1 MSYEIRN
8 NLDFQFGSLTAAIA
22 TSDTVLQSAE
32 FTTLPTHFSTGTYLP
47 VVLLNPATRLHE
59 KVWLVAHTASSA
71 SATFVRGREATVA
84 QSWPVGTQWV
94 SGPTMRDTMM
104 PTSSSALATDP
115 HVGLRAM
122 IADKVEIWEYTYT
135 QGWLGAVRAQAAD
148 MGRAQDA
155 TITHPTGR
163 VPQMKMWTASG
174 TTNASGILATTIPNG
189 GFTTRLVSVVATRY
203 GSAAAYVPSVETT
216 STITTI
222 NILASNTGTGAVAS
236 TAITV
241 GIMAMGY

>member
-1 MSYEIRN
+1 VSYEIRN
-8 NLDFQFGSLTAAIA
+8 NLDFQFGTITAAIA

-32 FTTLPTHFSTGTYLP
+32 FTSLPTHFSTGTYLP
-47 VVLLNPATRLHE
+47 IVLLNPATRLHE
-59 KVWLVAHTASSA
+59 KCWLVSHTASSA
-71 SATFVRGREATVA
+71 SGTFVRGRETTIA

-94 SGPTMRDTMM
+94 SGPTIRDTMM
-104 PTSSSALATDP
+104 PTSSSALALDP

-122 IADKVEIWEYTYT
+122 IADKVEVWEYTYA

-155 TITHPTGR
+155 TITHPNAR
-163 VPQMKMWTASG
+163 VPQMKMWTATG
-174 TTNASGILATTIPNG
+174 TTSATGILATTIPNG
-189 GFTTRLVSVVATRY
+189 GFNTRLISVVATRY
-203 GSAAAYVPSVETT
+203 GSVAAYVPTVEST

-236 TAITV
+236 TAISV
-241 GIMAMGY
+241 GIMAIGY